1 MPRKN
6 QGWITFQSSPEEQT
20 ILERYCQKSQRSK
33 TEVLRELIRN
43 LDQQWEEASEQLP
56 DPGETKPTPQI
67 LKNQQ
72 WEEASKQLPDA
83 GETKPTPGILN
94 HHLLSISAR
103 NTLWGKVKQVLVGDI
118 NAEVIVE
125 VAPGVEIVAV
135 ITKSSVQRFA
145 VTPHKEVCVVI
156 KSSDVM
162 IAVDP

>member
-1 MPRKN
+1 M
-6 QGWITFQSSPEEQT
+6 
-20 ILERYCQKSQRSK
+20 ERYCQKSQRSK

-145 VTPHKEVCVVI
+145 VCPYKEVCVVI